1 VAERSDLLEKLG
13 DLSQIADVRRIG
25 AEAEGIRSGL
35 CPFGLGELSLG
46 ELGLGE
52 LGAGRVQ
59 ALPRPAGDHHRGSV
73 GQAAP
78 GHRQPDARAAADD
91 DDRAA
96 CVD

>member
-1 VAERSDLLEKLG
+1 VTERSDLLEEPG

-25 AEAEGIRSGL
+25 AEGNGVRSGL
-35 CPFGLGELSLG
+35 CQFS
-46 ELGLGE
+46 LGE
-52 LGAGRVQ
+52 LGAGRVK

-91 DDRAA
+91 DDRAG
-96 CVD
+96 CVA